1 MKTPQSIISDASIE
15 AVHANANIG
24 DTPKRRVLDEGVLSY
39 AFGLHTGHTQM
50 QILKEHGL
58 IKQRRNAKTAA
69 ASLTPKGKRYL
80 RAMATPKSIDMLL
93 TAMGR

>member
-15 AVHANANIG
+15 AVHGHANFG
-24 DTPKRRVLDEGVLSY
+24 DMSKRRVVDEGVLKY
-39 AFGLHTGHTQM
+39 ALGFQTGHTQM

-58 IKQRRNAKTAA
+58 IKQRRKAQTTA
-69 ASLTPKGKRYL
+69 ASLSPKGKRYL
-80 RAMATPKSIDMLL
+80 RAMTDPTSIDMLL